1 MSTDTQTTVSTEAK
15 GSASPGA
22 LVLLCLLIGVAA
34 VVFTF
39 ISFVG
44 RSDMEA
50 YAAGLLVLAVPSFF
64 LTLSGFFVVQPNTS
78 VVLVFFGK
86 YHGTIRSEGFYWVRP
101 FMSKTRISLRA
112 NNIASET
119 IKVNDLHGNPIE
131 IGTVIVWRVLDTAK
145 ATFDVEDY
153 QDYINVQIETAVRE
167 LAKTHPYESHSPDG
181 EDIADDGTISLRSDT
196 EAVSKELTAELQ
208 KRLDRAGVEVLEA
221 RISHLAYALEI
232 ASAMLQ
238 RQQAAAI
245 ISARKLIVEG
255 AVGMVEHAL
264 GDLQT
269 RGVVELDD
277 ERRATMV
284 SNLLVVLCSH
294 AEPTPVINAGGI
306 YN

>member
-1 MSTDTQTTVSTEAK
+1 MTTTAPTKVSTETP
-15 GSASPGA
+15 GSAASGA
-22 LVLLCLLIGVAA
+22 IVLPLLLLGIAGLIATFVNLVQGHQTEGFAAILLILG
-34 VVFTF
+34 
-39 ISFVG
+39 IPSI
-44 RSDMEA
+44 
-50 YAAGLLVLAVPSFF
+50 LLVI
-64 LTLSGFFVVQPNTS
+64 SGFFVVQPNAS
-78 VVLVFFGK
+78 VALVFFGK
-86 YHGTIRSEGFYWVRP
+86 YKGTIRSEGFYWVRP

-112 NNIASET
+112 NNVASET

-131 IGTVIVWRVLDTAK
+131 IGAVIVWRVRDTAK

-153 QDYINVQIETAVRE
+153 EDYINVQIETAVRE
-167 LAKTHPYESHSPDG
+167 LAKTHPYESHSVNG
-181 EDIADDGTISLRSDT
+181 EDVAEDGQISLRSDT

-208 KRLDRAGVEVLEA
+208 MRLDRAGVEVLEA

-264 GDLQT
+264 TDLQS
-269 RGVVELDD
+269 RGVVDLDD

-294 AEPTPVINAGGI
+294 AEPTPVINAGGL